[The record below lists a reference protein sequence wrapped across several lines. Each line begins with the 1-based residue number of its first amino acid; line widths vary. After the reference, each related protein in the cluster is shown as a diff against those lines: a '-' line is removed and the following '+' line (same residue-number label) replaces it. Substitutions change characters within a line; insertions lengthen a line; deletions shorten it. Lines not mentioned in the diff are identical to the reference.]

1 MAYPTASME
10 SGLIAIA
17 LVIRSRDGPRFVFH
31 YPPHPETKASRRKGL
46 YGTELDESDSGD
58 ETHHPEGSD
67 LDDGG
72 NNPVHKFQKLE
83 LSDSMME
90 SKDHVEAIEGDGHY
104 DNPSGEHVVPW
115 EHLFD
120 FHTTDLE
127 SILTPSKAYHKKRF
141 ELSLD
146 PLYFVSCPMHVRPD
160 GSWNKKKERKSR
172 RQKADTDTVVS
183 GKSKSAQNESK
194 DTSET
199 GTGTSAGMVFEEGYE
214 HGGMT
219 MFNVV
224 FILNVPKDEAD
235 ERITTIYEHVI
246 KKFNKAL
253 KHGQASANYVWK
265 ESEMILMMKEKARED
280 RRPMSW
286 LWSEILLKST
296 LAITIKDVFTSIS
309 NNKIATFRIGSNPP
323 EDVSLQIPVP
333 SFLMSIPSSAERAV
347 PGLLLTT
354 ANPYDDDEGIE
365 DPSYI
370 NKHFALLLLDD
381 ESKIIAEIQADDTEL
396 SAPLIECIR
405 ICKPTLSFLQVAQAH
420 SIEIGSLLILANHL
434 IQYRRAVAIPPLH
447 PREIYIVSPNCDN
460 RKLPVA
466 SMAWK
471 KSFPLAPSL
480 SNFLA
485 TLSLAPRPYKIHAP
499 SKDHRP
505 TYLDMLAWLIRGGW
519 VTQLRT
525 FAWILVW
532 PEIIYEVEYQLRAES
547 VEKAKKGIKSHNGDS
562 SSAESLST
570 DESGAEKE
578 SDTDSNAPLTTE
590 QVAENARLERLADKV
605 AKQAAEEAAEFAKMP
620 RPEATDHPSVNNA
633 EHLKRL
639 VPYIIKDPHKVS
651 HEESL
656 YIAAISKRFE
666 EEKPKECWPRF
677 AKYFN
682 GTEALEMIA
691 LRENMK
697 RKETWGV
704 VMSFQ
709 EHLLVCKHW

>member
-1 MAYPTASME
+1 MAYPTAAME

-17 LVIRSRDGPRFVFH
+17 LIIRSRDGPRFVFH
-31 YPPHPETKASRRKGL
+31 YPPHPDTKTSKRRGL
-46 YGTELDESDSGD
+46 YGTELDESDSED
-58 ETHHPEGSD
+58 DAPQIDNSD
-67 LDDGG
+67 LDDG
-72 NNPVHKFQKLE
+72 NILAHKAHKLD
-83 LSDSMME
+83 LSDSAVTE
-90 SKDHVEAIEGDGHY
+90 PKDHVESVEEDLDEHY

-127 SILTPSKAYHKKRF
+127 SILTPSRAYHKKKF

-146 PLYFVSCPMHVRPD
+146 PLYFVSCPMHIRPD
-160 GSWNKKKERKSR
+160 GLWNKRKPKKSR
-172 RQKADTDTVVS
+172 KPKVTDTETVVS
-183 GKSKSAQNESK
+183 GKSRSNQSESK
-194 DTSET
+194 DKSGTATPAETISED
-199 GTGTSAGMVFEEGYE
+199 GED

-219 MFNVV
+219 MFNMV

-235 ERITTIYEHVI
+235 ERIATIYDHVI
-246 KKFNKAL
+246 KKLNKAL

-265 ESEMILMMKEKARED
+265 ESEMILLMKEKAREE

-286 LWSEILLKST
+286 LWSEVLLKST
-296 LAITIKDVFTSIS
+296 LAATMRDVFTSIS
-309 NNKIATFRIGSNPP
+309 KNKIATFRIGSKPP
-323 EDVSLQIPVP
+323 EDISLQIPVP
-333 SFLMSIPSSAERAV
+333 SFLVSIPSFAERGV

-354 ANPYDDDEGIE
+354 ANPYIDEEGVE
-365 DPSYI
+365 DPAYI

-381 ESKIIAEIQADDTEL
+381 ESKIISEIQNDDTEL

-434 IQYRRAVAIPPLH
+434 MQYRRAVAIPPLH

-466 SMAWK
+466 SIAWK
-471 KSFPLAPSL
+471 KAFPLAPSL
-480 SNFLA
+480 SSFLA
-485 TLSLAPRPYKIHAP
+485 TLSLVPRPYKIHAP

-532 PEIIYEVEYQLRAES
+532 PEIIYEVEYQLRAEA
-547 VEKAKKGIKSHNGDS
+547 VEKAKKGIKSNNGS
-562 SSAESLST
+562 SESTGST
-570 DESGAEKE
+570 DDSGPDKG
-578 SDTDSNAPLTTE
+578 SDVDPSAPLTTE
-590 QVAENARLERLADKV
+590 QVAENARLERLASKV
-605 AKQAAEEAAEFAKMP
+605 AKAAAEDAAEFSKMP
-620 RPEATDHPSVNNA
+620 KPEATDNPSKNTA
-633 EHLKRL
+633 EHLKSIS
-639 VPYIIKDPHKVS
+639 PYIIKDPHKVS

-656 YIAAISKRFE
+656 YIAALGKRFKE
-666 EEKPKECWPRF
+666 QKVKECWLRF
-677 AKYFN
+677 VKYFN

-697 RKETWGV
+697 RKETWGI
-704 VMSFQ
+704 VMAYQ
-709 EHLLVCKHW
+709 EHLLVCRHW